1 MKLIETLSPTK
12 TQLTRRDL
20 LGLAAKGAA
29 SVVVSQS
36 LLACAAGS
44 SGGKDTA
51 SLASNALPGIAAT
64 TVGSPSGGVGCVL
77 TAALT
82 EGPFF
87 VDEKLNRADIRS
99 DANTN
104 VVKEGSLLALA
115 FNVSR
120 IQSNACTPLPGA
132 QVDIWQ
138 CDALGVYSGAVDRSF
153 NTTGQNWLRGYQ
165 VTDANGVATFR
176 TILPGWYPG
185 RASHIHFKIRGTA
198 PSGSPY
204 DFTSQLF
211 FTEDFLASAYTRAP
225 YNTKPD
231 SGRRRNADERI
242 YSQGGSELLVAPA
255 SSGDGYSAALNI
267 ALDI

>member
-1 MKLIETLSPTK
+1 MQITLFFEGCPGMLEHYDDDEPVGRILS
-12 TQLTRRDL
+12 RREAVAL
-20 LGLAAKGAA
+20 LGGLGATGMLTLYGCRTAANAA
-29 SVVVSQS
+29 TDTLVQT
-36 LLACAAGS
+36 AGS
-44 SGGKDTA
+44 TA
-51 SLASNALPGIAAT
+51 SCAVKPEM
-64 TVGSPSGGVGCVL
+64 
-77 TAALT
+77 T
-82 EGPFF
+82 EGPYF
-87 VDEKLNRADIRS
+87 VDEKLNRADIRG

-104 VVKEGSLLALA
+104 VVKEGSLLTLA

-231 SGRRRNADERI
+231 TGRRLNADDGI
-242 YSQGGSELLVAPA
+242 YRRGGAELLVAPA
-255 SSGDGYSAALNI
+255 SSGGGYSAALNI